1 MPNDA
6 LKTTRNIGI
15 AAHIDAGKTT
25 TTERILFY
33 SGRVHRMGE
42 VDEGT
47 TQMDWMEQEQERG
60 ITITSAATYCAWNG
74 HSINIIDTPGHVD
87 FTVEVERS
95 LRVLDGMVAIFCAVG
110 GVQPQS
116 ETVWRQADRYN
127 IPRLAFIN
135 KMDRTGADF
144 FHVVDRVRTR
154 LGANPV
160 VINFPIGAEDSFT
173 GIVDVI
179 RQTGFTYT
187 DDAGSEIREI
197 PVPMDLKDTLEDMR
211 TTLFECLADADD
223 GIADKYL
230 NDATASI
237 TEQEIH
243 AAIRKAVIS
252 GAIVPVLC
260 GSSLKNKG
268 VQKLLDAIVAYLPS
282 PLDIPAVKGVDPKT
296 GETVERQADPA
307 EHTAA
312 LAFKIAHDQHVGHLT
327 YIRVYSG
334 SIKSGTKIYNA
345 NKNAQERVNR
355 ILRMHANHREQLEE
369 LTAGELGAVVGLKIT
384 TTGDTLCSE
393 HKKILLENISFPE
406 PVISVAIEPKSV
418 AEMEKM
424 GKSLD
429 ALGREDPTF
438 KVTINED
445 TGQTIIS
452 GMGELHLEIITDRL
466 FREFGVEGKVGRPMV
481 AYKET
486 ITRKTRSEG
495 KYIHQTGGRGQY
507 GHVVLELEP
516 LDPGSGFVWETKVS
530 TARVPREYWPEARSG
545 VEDALTSGPLAGY
558 PVIDIKVTLVDGSVH
573 DEDSI
578 ALAYRIAASK
588 AVRDG
593 MDNARPMLKE
603 PIMDVE
609 IVTPDNCMGEVIND
623 INARRGR
630 PTSMEPGR
638 GNVQVVRARIPLS
651 ELFGYATDLR
661 SRTQGRAT
669 YSMEFA
675 EYREVPED
683 MQDVLLGK
691 TA

>member
-1 MPNDA
+1 MTKDD
-6 LKTTRNIGI
+6 LTTTRNIGI

-25 TTERILFY
+25 TTERILYY

-42 VDEGT
+42 VDNGT

-60 ITITSAATYCAWNG
+60 ITITSAATYCTWNG

-116 ETVWRQADRYN
+116 ETVWRQADRYT
-127 IPRLAFIN
+127 IPRIAFIN

-144 FHVVDRVRTR
+144 FHVLDRIRTR

-160 VINFPIGAEDSFT
+160 VLNFPIGAEDTFS
-173 GIVDVI
+173 GIVDII
-179 RQTGFTYT
+179 RQAGFTYA
-187 DDAGSEIREI
+187 DDEGSKIKQI
-197 PVPMDLKDTLEDMR
+197 PVPEHLRATLEDMR
-211 TTLFECLADADD
+211 ATLFEALSDVDD

-230 NDATASI
+230 NDATADI
-237 TEQEIH
+237 TEEQIH
-243 AAIRKAVIS
+243 TALRKATI
-252 GAIVPVLC
+252 GNKIVPVLC

-282 PLDIPAVKGVDPKT
+282 PLDVPAVQGIDPKT
-296 GETVERQADPA
+296 DETTERKADA
-307 EHTAA
+307 GEHTAA
-312 LAFKIAHDQHVGHLT
+312 LAFKIAHDPHVGHLT

-334 SIKSGTKIYNA
+334 CIKSGAKVFNV
-345 NKNAQERVNR
+345 NKNTKERVTR

-369 LTAGELGAVVGLKIT
+369 LSAGQLGAVVGLKIT

-393 HKKILLENISFPE
+393 NKKILLENISFPE

-424 GKSLD
+424 AKSLET
-429 ALGREDPTF
+429 LGSEDPTF
-438 KVTINED
+438 RVSINED

-466 FREFGVEGKVGRPMV
+466 FREFGVQGKVGRPMV

-507 GHVVLELEP
+507 GHVVLEMEP
-516 LDPGSGFVWETKVS
+516 LDPGAGFVWETKVG
-530 TARVPREYWPEARSG
+530 TVRVPREYWPEARTG
-545 VEDALTSGPLAGY
+545 VEESLTSGPLAGY

-573 DEDSI
+573 EEDSI
-578 ALAYRIAASK
+578 ALAYRIAASI

-593 MDNARPMLKE
+593 MDKARPMLKE
-603 PIMDVE
+603 PIMNVE
-609 IVTPDNCMGEVIND
+609 IVTPDNCMGDVIND
-623 INARRGR
+623 INQRRGR

-638 GNVQVVRARIPLS
+638 GNVQVVRAMIPLS

-669 YSMEFA
+669 YTMEFA